1 LCGCIIVGGDGAYG
15 REEEMVHMVVKVEK
29 QLKWKG
35 IIRQSQ
41 VRRVRTNTLE
51 KRKTPQSLLKVTML
65 LLLLITMTINAFVV

>member
-1 LCGCIIVGGDGAYG
+1 
-15 REEEMVHMVVKVEK
+15 MVVKVEK

-41 VRRVRTNTLE
+41 VRRVRKNTLE

-65 LLLLITMTINAFVV
+65 LLLLINMTINAFVV